1 MTSWQIQEAKAH
13 FSELVRE
20 AEQQGP
26 QEITWHGRPVAVVLS
41 SSEYARLSGAGQSL
55 VDFIRRSPLYGLEEL
70 DLTRDDSPGREVEL

>member
-1 MTSWQIQEAKAH
+1 
-13 FSELVRE
+13 
-20 AEQQGP
+20 
-26 QEITWHGRPVAVVLS
+26 VAVVLS